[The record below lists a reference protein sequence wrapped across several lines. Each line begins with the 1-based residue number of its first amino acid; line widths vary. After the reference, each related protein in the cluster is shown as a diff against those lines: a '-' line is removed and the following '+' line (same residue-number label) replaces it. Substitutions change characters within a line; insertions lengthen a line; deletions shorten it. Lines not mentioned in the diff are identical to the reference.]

1 MCRSVFH
8 VSRLQEN
15 IFVDDEGNTSA
26 TDWKQTLQ
34 TIKWSVASLFFI
46 KQICCRSAADLLVS
60 YGKWASTAVSRGVHV
75 VLAACTL
82 FRPSTYI
89 CLFKYTILYWSFP
102 VGICIQ
108 CDVTQYNCNYYNRAV
123 FTWLSKGIG
132 FGFGFGFTTPFDWLV
147 YLLWFWFYDSQVKT
161 ALLLYIAGDGTS

>member
-1 MCRSVFH
+1 MYMYSASWLLKSWFQISKFH
-8 VSRLQEN
+8 FLVSIQLSCDLKN
-15 IFVDDEGNTSA
+15 H
-26 TDWKQTLQ
+26 
-34 TIKWSVASLFFI
+34 
-46 KQICCRSAADLLVS
+46 ADLGGCYS
-60 YGKWASTAVSRGVHV
+60 REASEFIISSCAIKWASTAVSRGVHV